1 MDAPLVLYNHH
12 FKKFILTDQNGII
25 LSAVI
30 LYKEKKQKQEITITW
45 SYLPEVT
52 IKINHVL
59 YHCG

>member
-30 LYKEKKQKQEITITW
+30 LYKEKKQKQEIDIT
-45 SYLPEVT
+45 
-52 IKINHVL
+52 
-59 YHCG
+59 